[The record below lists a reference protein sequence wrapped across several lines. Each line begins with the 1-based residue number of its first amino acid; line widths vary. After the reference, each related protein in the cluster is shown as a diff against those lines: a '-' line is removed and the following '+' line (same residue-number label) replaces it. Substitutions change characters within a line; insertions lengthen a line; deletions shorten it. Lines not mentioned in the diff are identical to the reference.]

1 MLINL
6 MLIRQRC
13 KHLVAKANINEI
25 GTNLKQISKNK
36 YQEY

>member
-6 MLIRQRC
+6 KLIHQHF

-25 GTNLKQISKNK
+25 GTNLKQIPKNK